1 MTNDEKELV
10 EMMAIK
16 WHGLTL
22 WNKLSDNEKSQ
33 GRAKMF
39 RLIEMVKAN
48 IGKIAAVCECV
59 WDDYHD
65 EYKEVTKFCKVC
77 HGTGVVARTE
87 KP

>member
-1 MTNDEKELV
+1 MTNEEKELV

-39 RLIEMVKAN
+39 RLVEMVKSN
-48 IGKIAAVCECV
+48 IGKIAELC
-59 WDDYHD
+59 D
-65 EYKEVTKFCKVC
+65 CKVNYYQKCPKC
-77 HGTGVVARTE
+77 HGTGITL
-87 KP
+87 KGK